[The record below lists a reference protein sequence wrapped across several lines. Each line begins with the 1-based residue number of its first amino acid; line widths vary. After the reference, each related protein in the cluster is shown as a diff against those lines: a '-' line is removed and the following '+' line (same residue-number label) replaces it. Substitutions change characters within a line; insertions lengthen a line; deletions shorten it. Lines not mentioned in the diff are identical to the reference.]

1 VRHEVIGAQSR
12 RLAELYAQGRVGEA
26 THRRIQRELD
36 LEAARLTEGP

>member
-1 VRHEVIGAQSR
+1 MRQEVISAQSR
-12 RLAELYAQGRVGEA
+12 RLAELYAQGKLGEA